1 MSGGRKRLAV
11 IAGAVALAILG
22 STAGYLLVGS
32 RTASAAPP
40 QYVGRVFDS
49 NAFIGINKNGRKIQA
64 YVCDGTHGHISIHE
78 WFTGL
83 ALHLICNAADALRC
97 YRHACGRMCLDDLSG
112 MNELDGMM
120 FLDYAG
126 HLFANA
132 GVTLEGIHYG
142 RNWVGGWIQLPNGE
156 QRGPALAYVYD
167 CGCYSARK
175 WCRNAYGVWHDFG
188 PGSC

>member
-78 WFTGL
+78 WFNGL
-83 ALHLICNAADALRC
+83 AFGDAFDLTSK
-97 YRHACGRMCLDDLSG
+97 GRMRLTGVLTRDSISG
-112 MNELDGMM
+112 TFVATNQKVHGYTANLATGD
-120 FLDYAG
+120 AG
-126 HLFANA
+126 LIRM
-132 GVTLEGIHYG
+132 EGIHYG

-167 CGCYSARK
+167 CGCYYARK